1 MRNHGRPTFDQI
13 LFDQLTSYRKVNFR
27 RNYCSVYDIH
37 VVPFIIKLT
46 RRLNLDQCV
55 TEFLCSTRIEVVM
68 LSVTVLNQISRLPG
82 CFFINLNKQGVL
94 MNFDINFLG

>member
-37 VVPFIIKLT
+37 VVPLIIKPGPV
-46 RRLNLDQCV
+46 RD
-55 TEFLCSTRIEVVM
+55 RIFV
-68 LSVTVLNQISRLPG
+68 
-82 CFFINLNKQGVL
+82 
-94 MNFDINFLG
+94 FDKNWSCDVIGDGFQSDL

>member
-68 LSVTVLNQISRLPG
+68 LSVTVLNRISSLG
-82 CFFINLNKQGVL
+82 QQSASLYTSTSKKG
-94 MNFDINFLG
+94 FDKFSRV